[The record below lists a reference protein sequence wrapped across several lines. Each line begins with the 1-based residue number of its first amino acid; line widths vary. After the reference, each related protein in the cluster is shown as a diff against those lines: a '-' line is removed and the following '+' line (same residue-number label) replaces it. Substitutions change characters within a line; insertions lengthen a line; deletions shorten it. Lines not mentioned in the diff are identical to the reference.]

1 MKNDAENIRILEQA
15 RPKYDSLRTAQIKLS
30 AERDRLD
37 TEIQNEEATAVEL
50 LGTSDQESMA
60 KIISDAWADNTAVV
74 DEFVSIIN
82 EIDAAYRQL
91 AGSPEQVAI
100 SRPQSPPSRTPPQR

>member
-15 RPKYDSLRTAQIKLS
+15 RPKYDSLRTAQIKIS
-30 AERDRLD
+30 AEQDRLE
-37 TEIQNEEATAVEL
+37 TEIQTEEATAVEL
-50 LGTSDQESMA
+50 LGTSDQEGME

-74 DEFVSIIN
+74 EEFVTIIN

-91 AGSPEQVAI
+91 AGAPEQVAI